1 MTANASALPRPG
13 PHAGSQSCRPICDE
27 GAVSGPMVSA
37 TDVREI
43 EDELRDTTI
52 RMTNVEGCTM
62 TEDL

>member
-1 MTANASALPRPG
+1 
-13 PHAGSQSCRPICDE
+13 
-27 GAVSGPMVSA
+27 MVSA